1 MGHSVKL
8 EIVIQKINRRR
19 SPDDAKFGHPALLFY
34 KGRNEIYE
42 DL

>member
-1 MGHSVKL
+1 M
-8 EIVIQKINRRR
+8 NRRR
-19 SPDDAKFGHPALLFY
+19 SPDDAKFGHPALLFC